1 MTDYY
6 LKFADEAE
14 ATTVL
19 EGYEGSVDVIGVIY
33 EPDGEDNMKPIDGW
47 HINLRGETN
56 ENFDKYIVEITVP
69 YRTWA

>member
-14 ATTVL
+14 SLAVL

-47 HINLRGETN
+47 HINLRGE
-56 ENFDKYIVEITVP
+56 ENPAFDPYVVEITVP